1 VYPPAGVATVT
12 LSVSAPDVDEPR
24 PVQVGSQSFALG
36 PTETRELTFEVCVPE
51 GGYAEVPIRVEGST
65 SVREIPIAPPYSDRF
80 REVGVRLSQVRTAA
94 TGRICQT

>member
-1 VYPPAGVATVT
+1 
-12 LSVSAPDVDEPR
+12 VSAPEVDEAR